1 MSKKQ
6 AHSTYLFVKHNPVF
20 SILLCVFMLVSI
32 NSKCFAQTGKT
43 SGSKVMNLPNYDN
56 RLFHFGFLIAIN
68 NADFRVRYNENF
80 FGRDTILTIQ
90 TSKESGF
97 NLGIIT
103 DIRLG
108 EYTNLRFIPSISFVS
123 RNIDYVIYE
132 KKQLVSRSKQVESV
146 FLDFPLLFK
155 YKSERANNFRAY
167 LIAGAKYS
175 IDMASQKDVNSL
187 FLVNDILVKID
198 KTDFLA
204 VFGVGFDFYLTY
216 FKFSPEI
223 TFNYGLKNILVQ
235 ENNVLTKPIDRLTSK
250 IIQISFNFE

>member
-1 MSKKQ
+1 MSKKTQ
-6 AHSTYLFVKHNPVF
+6 HSAFLDLKHNGVF
-20 SILLCVFMLVSI
+20 SILLCLLMLVSFS
-32 NSKCFAQTGKT
+32 SKSSAQTGKT

-68 NADFRVRYNENF
+68 NADFRLRYNDKF

-108 EYTNLRFIPSISFVS
+108 EFTNLRFIPSISFVS
-123 RNIDYVIYE
+123 RNVDYVIYE

-175 IDMASQKDVNSL
+175 LDMASQKDVNSQ
-187 FLVNDILVKID
+187 LVNDILVKID

-204 VFGVGFDFYLTY
+204 VFGVVFDFYLTY